1 VAEGAPARAAAE
13 EEEAS
18 PPHAAPVQDEVASP
32 MHRPPQAWG
41 EADVGGARGAPGTP
55 LTPGGSRAAQLFRV
69 ESHLERAKLAHGQAQ
84 SQARQVRAGAGE
96 ARAAAAAE
104 IRKRQVELS
113 LLSAGVGAQPGGAG
127 GAGWPPAEAQ
137 PAQEAS
143 DPPVNWMEAQHEQA
157 MRDSKRRYTAQQ
169 AR

>member
-1 VAEGAPARAAAE
+1 
-13 EEEAS
+13 
-18 PPHAAPVQDEVASP
+18 
-32 MHRPPQAWG
+32 
-41 EADVGGARGAPGTP
+41 
-55 LTPGGSRAAQLFRV
+55 V

-104 IRKRQVELS
+104 IRKRQAELS
-113 LLSAGVGAQPGGAG
+113 LLSRNSAEVGAQPGGAG

-137 PAQEAS
+137 PAEEAS
-143 DPPVNWMEAQHEQA
+143 GLPVNWMEAQHEQA
-157 MRDSKRRYTAQQ
+157 MRDSQRRYAAQQ